1 MNEQNSQEIAYRR
14 LAFKLFEKE
23 KSVAQIL
30 AIIPRSRSWL
40 FKWKQRFN
48 QEGWQAL
55 DSLSKAPRHSPQR
68 CSPETVKLVLH
79 LRKQMEKS
87 QVGLKC
93 ARAIHHEILR
103 HRLLRPV
110 PSLASIK
117 RWIKDAGLTR
127 PDLATEAEAYYPVI
141 REPDQFF
148 ILSCDWLA
156 RYPLGAPRVFVFHSI
171 DLQTHALAQTILLDK
186 TAVSAEKHL
195 LQAFAEI
202 GLPNF
207 LQIDND
213 PAFTGFGRTRPI
225 FGRIIRLALYLG
237 IEPIFIP
244 SYEARRNHDIERVNG
259 LWSRNFWDR
268 NHFRSHRDLL
278 RRRKKFLTWY
288 QTYDPPALGGLT
300 VAEATRRLP
309 RQKLRTRQIKS
320 IPEVLPLTAGRIHF
334 IRRVDGLGEINILK
348 ERWKVSKSLIGQYV
362 WATLDLSRKELSIYH
377 RRSLRAQPRLVK
389 QHEYE
394 IAEPIAPL
402 LPQYR
407 RRRRKVEILKII

>member
-14 LAFKLFEKE
+14 QAFKLFEKE
-23 KSVAQIL
+23 KSTAQVL

-40 FKWKQRFN
+40 FKWKHRFN
-48 QEGWQAL
+48 QEGWQDL
-55 DSLSKAPRHSPQR
+55 DSLPKTPRHSPQR
-68 CSPETVKLVLH
+68 CSPEAVKLVLH
-79 LRKQMEKS
+79 LRKRMEKS

-93 ARAIHHEILR
+93 ARAIHQEILR
-103 HRLLRPV
+103 RRLLRPV

-117 RWIKDAGLTR
+117 RWLKDAGLTR
-127 PDLATEAEAYYPVI
+127 PDLATEARAYYPVI
-141 REPDQFF
+141 REPEQFF
-148 ILSCDWLA
+148 ILACDWLA
-156 RYPLGAPRVFVFHSI
+156 RYPQGAPKVFVFHSI

-186 TAVSAEKHL
+186 TTESAEKHL
-195 LQAFAEI
+195 LQAFAEV
-202 GLPNF
+202 GLPDF

-213 PAFTGFGRTRPI
+213 PAFTGFGRTRPV
-225 FGRIIRLALYLG
+225 FGKIIRLALYLG
-237 IEPIFIP
+237 IELIFIP
-244 SYEARRNHDIERVNG
+244 YYEPRRNHDVERVNG

-288 QTYDPPALGGLT
+288 QTYAPPALEDLT
-300 VAEATRRLP
+300 VAEATRRHP
-309 RQKLRTRQIKS
+309 RQKLRPRQMKN

-334 IRRVDGLGEINILK
+334 LRRVDGLGEINILK

-362 WATLDLSRKELSIYH
+362 WVTLDLSRKELSIYH

-389 QHEYE
+389 QYEYE
-394 IAEPIAPL
+394 IAESIAPL